1 MKKLKIMLVALM
13 AIVALTMN
21 FEAKAQT
28 KVWSIGPEAG
38 VSFSKYGKD
47 ASSNN
52 FKPGAIGGLFV
63 TYSII
68 NTFGVTAKFLIHQK
82 GASFEPNDTKQTL
95 TYVEIPVI
103 GRYFFNKEGNVRP
116 NIFLGPSFS
125 FLTGVKNKVGT
136 NNPEKIDSF
145 KNDYNTV
152 DLGVTTGAGCNIRI
166 YNETYLVLDAR
177 YTQGISDVSKSS
189 DNKVNNQSFA
199 LTAGVS
205 FGF

>member
-1 MKKLKIMLVALM
+1 MKKLKIMLAALM
-13 AIVALTMN
+13 AMVALTMN

-38 VSFSKYGKD
+38 ISFSKYGKD
-47 ASSNN
+47 ASSNS

-82 GASFEPNDTKQTL
+82 GASFEPDDTKQTL
-95 TYVEIPVI
+95 TYVEIPII
-103 GRYFFNKEGNVRP
+103 GRYFFNKEGKVRP

-125 FLTGVKNKVGT
+125 FLTGVKNKVGS
-136 NNPEKIDSF
+136 NNPEKIDYN
-145 KNDYNTV
+145 NDYNNV
-152 DLGVTTGAGCNIRI
+152 DVGVTTGFGCNIRI
-166 YNETYLVLDAR
+166 QNETYLVLDGR
-177 YTQGISDVSKSS
+177 YTHGLSDLSKS
-189 DNKVNNQSFA
+189 NNNNVNNQSLAF
-199 LTAGVS
+199 TAGVS